1 MIITKI
7 TLNQFRNYLDQEIT
21 TSPGIN
27 VFFGDNAQGKTN
39 ILEAVY
45 LCTCARSHRTA
56 RDSDLILH
64 DKDQYGVKIEFI
76 CQNGSTESVEIR
88 FLDAVNGDA
97 QRSRSLRQIYHN
109 GLKLDR
115 ISDMM
120 GLFHAVIFAPE
131 DLMIVKEGPATRR
144 RYLDLL
150 ISQIRP
156 GYFVHLQQYNKI
168 INQRNRLLKML
179 RDQGYGRGKNLD
191 TTRLMQLDVWD
202 DALTK
207 EAVAVI
213 KQRRI
218 FTERI
223 AEIAAKAQNDISS
236 GKEQLN
242 VKYKSVPG
250 IDINTK
256 DDQLAERLLRK
267 LKSMLYDDIEKGSTQ
282 VGPHR
287 DDLDLSLDGSSLK
300 PFASQGQQRSAVL
313 ALKLAELIILREE
326 TGEAPVF
333 LLDDVMS
340 ELDENRRNSLLENI
354 HEAQVFVTCTDTEQ
368 IVKEF
373 TYYENKSENNHS
385 VDKHKWSFFKVVQG
399 QVMPT
404 STYGE
409 PHDKHCETG

>member
-168 INQRNRLLKML
+168 INQRNRLLKM
-179 RDQGYGRGKNLD
+179 
-191 TTRLMQLDVWD
+191 
-202 DALTK
+202 
-207 EAVAVI
+207 
-213 KQRRI
+213 
-218 FTERI
+218 
-223 AEIAAKAQNDISS
+223 
-236 GKEQLN
+236 
-242 VKYKSVPG
+242 
-250 IDINTK
+250 
-256 DDQLAERLLRK
+256 
-267 LKSMLYDDIEKGSTQ
+267 
-282 VGPHR
+282 
-287 DDLDLSLDGSSLK
+287 
-300 PFASQGQQRSAVL
+300 
-313 ALKLAELIILREE
+313 
-326 TGEAPVF
+326 
-333 LLDDVMS
+333 
-340 ELDENRRNSLLENI
+340 
-354 HEAQVFVTCTDTEQ
+354 
-368 IVKEF
+368 
-373 TYYENKSENNHS
+373 
-385 VDKHKWSFFKVVQG
+385 
-399 QVMPT
+399 
-404 STYGE
+404 
-409 PHDKHCETG
+409 